1 MKLTFFCRGMLLL
14 VFLAACSGLS
24 PAPTLT
30 PTPVPPTET
39 PTATIVWFPPTNTPT
54 PFPTQTILPTPE
66 QRPGLGDL
74 LFTDSFDQPDLW
86 STSLGSQASAT
97 VTRNRLTLS
106 IPGQGPVS
114 ITSLRS
120 QPTLGDFYA
129 EATVKLSLCG
139 GKDQFGMIFRAAPGA
154 KYYRFTVS
162 CDGQARIERS
172 LSGSNQPLID
182 WLPSGDAP
190 IAAPA
195 EVKLGIWAVG
205 SEMHFFLNDNYQFAA
220 RDPVLHTGTIG
231 FFVYAN
237 GATPITASFSDL
249 SVYSVVYV
257 SPTPSLIPSRTP
269 IPSRTSTP

>member
-1 MKLTFFCRGMLLL
+1 MLLL
-14 VFLAACSGLS
+14 VFLTACSGLS
-24 PAPTLT
+24 PAPALT

-39 PTATIVWFPPTNTPT
+39 PTTTIVWFPPTNTPI
-54 PFPTQTILPTPE
+54 PFPIQTILPTPE

-86 STSLGSQASAT
+86 STSVGSRASAT

-129 EATVKLSLCG
+129 EATVKLSLCS
-139 GKDQFGMIFRAAPGA
+139 GKDQFGMIFRAAPGEN
-154 KYYRFTVS
+154 YYRFTVS

-172 LSGSNQPLID
+172 LSGSNLPLLN

-195 EVKLGIWAVG
+195 QVKLGVWMAG
-205 SEMHFFLNDNYQFAA
+205 SEMHFFLNDNFQFAA
-220 RDPVLHTGTIG
+220 HDPALHTGTLG

-237 GATPITASFSDL
+237 GVTPITASFSDL

-257 SPTPSLIPSRTP
+257 SPTPSLIPSRAP